1 MQQEIADPNWESAF
15 EFDEPETG
23 DIEAAVSAALRDYGR
38 KAVALISAILDELP
52 DSPEKWGVAFAVGAH
67 CCIGRSMS
75 EVAARMGVTRA
86 LISNRAVSFC
96 QRNSLPPSPYMK
108 RG

>member
-1 MQQEIADPNWESAF
+1 MQQEIADPNWERAF
-15 EFDEPETG
+15 EFDEPERE
-23 DIEAAVSAALRDYGR
+23 DIEAAVSEALREYGR

-75 EVAARMGVTRA
+75 EVAATMGVTRA
-86 LISNRAVSFC
+86 LLSNRAVSFC
-96 QRNSLPPSPYMK
+96 NRNNLPPSPYMK
-108 RG
+108 R